1 MGKREQLIRLLA
13 DGELHSGAAMA
24 RDMHCSRTAVWKH
37 LRELGHLGLDVAA
50 MPGRGY
56 QLTRP
61 IELLDRK
68 SIARGLLSPVSKDL
82 EALEIFGV
90 VESTS
95 NYLRSA
101 AAPPPGK
108 MLAVLAEYQTGGRG
122 RRGRRWLSP
131 FGSGLCL
138 SVSWSFALVPP
149 TLSAFSLAA
158 GVAVYRA
165 LAALEPAGLG
175 LKWPN
180 DIVAG
185 NRKLGGLLVDVEGEA
200 SGPIKVVVGIG
211 LNVDVSADLEREV
224 AAHDSLPPVGLRD
237 LISNAELSRNAV
249 ASRIINE
256 LHAALVEFA
265 DAGFSGFIEE
275 WQRYDK
281 LLGKRVA
288 VRTGARNH
296 IGIASGIGS
305 DGALALR
312 VNGETVSV
320 TSGEVSLRSD
330 QSSGFG
336 A

>member
-1 MGKREQLIRLLA
+1 MGKREQLVRLLA
-13 DGELHSGAAMA
+13 DGEVHSGVAMA
-24 RDMHCSRTAVWKH
+24 RAMHCSRTAVWKH
-37 LRELGHLGLDVAA
+37 LRELRNVGLDVAA

-61 IELLDRK
+61 LELLDRT
-68 SIARGLLSPVSKDL
+68 SIVGGLPGRVRKDL
-82 EALEIFGV
+82 GALEIFGI

-95 NYLRSA
+95 NHLRA
-101 AAPPPGK
+101 APAPPPGK
-108 MLAVLAEYQTGGRG
+108 LHAALAEYQTGGRG

-131 FGSGLCL
+131 YGSGLCL

-158 GVAVYRA
+158 GVAVHRA
-165 LAALEPAGLG
+165 LAAFEPAGLG

-185 NRKLGGLLVDVEGEA
+185 NRKLGGLLVDVEGES
-200 SGPIKVVVGIG
+200 SGPMKVVVGVGVNI
-211 LNVDVSADLEREV
+211 DVSDDLESEI
-224 AAHDSLPPVGLRD
+224 AAGDSWPPVGLRD
-237 LISNAELSRNAV
+237 LILNVELSRNAV
-249 ASRIINE
+249 ASSVINE

-265 DAGFSGFIEE
+265 DVGFSGFIEE

-281 LLGKRVA
+281 LLGKRVC

-305 DGALALR
+305 DGTLALR
-312 VNGETVSV
+312 VNGETVSLN
-320 TSGEVSLRSD
+320 SGEVSLRSE
-330 QSSGFG
+330 QSSGLG